1 MLLYAL
7 LCFMSSLEQQEMML
21 ALCITGF
28 CFAEAGKN
36 GIQEFCI
43 RIEGKSKGVDKSDY
57 TLRSFATFSCGRRMI
72 IFRALCRFLKELKRY
87 KGLFFS
93 MRNTFLGKSTLQL
106 NISI

>member
-1 MLLYAL
+1 MIISV
-7 LCFMSSLEQQEMML
+7 CVWSL
-21 ALCITGF
+21 I
-28 CFAEAGKN
+28 KN

-72 IFRALCRFLKELKRY
+72 IFRALCRFLKELRRY

-93 MRNTFLGKSTLQL
+93 MRNTFLEISTLQL
-106 NISI
+106 NRSI